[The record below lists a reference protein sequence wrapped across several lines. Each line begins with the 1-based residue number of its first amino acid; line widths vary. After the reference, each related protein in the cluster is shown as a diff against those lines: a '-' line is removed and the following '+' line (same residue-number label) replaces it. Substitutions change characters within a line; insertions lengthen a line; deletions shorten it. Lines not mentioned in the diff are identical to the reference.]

1 MKNIFKISAAIV
13 ILIAIVSILWPNER
27 FSAQASVP
35 VSNGYM
41 YKTITTSNAS
51 STAPTVVTIK
61 TNGTNGQTIL
71 GSIIVASS
79 SNTVIKLYDGNATTG
94 TTTGTLISTIKA
106 NIAEQT
112 LTYDVNV
119 KLGLLVDMPQTFT
132 GVYTVS
138 FR

>member
-1 MKNIFKISAAIV
+1 MKNIFKIAVPIA
-13 ILIAIVSILWPNER
+13 LIIALVSMLYPNDR
-27 FSAQASVP
+27 NSAQASVP

-79 SNTVIKLYDGNATTG
+79 SNTVIKLYDGNSYTG

-106 NIAEQT
+106 GIAEQT